1 MEEISEI
8 QVQNI
13 EDQNTESLDPY
24 SPTETDIPW
33 IDWHVSVPGNQFLVS
48 IEKGYINNSVNML
61 EFKDNEYMGF

>member
-13 EDQNTESLDPY
+13 EDQNTELDPY
-24 SPTETDIPW
+24 SPTERDIPW